1 MLTGGGSRGHGFFDR
16 LFHRGRRWHRLFDRG
31 DLDLAFSLGGPYVH
45 DCLTSS
51 SVVIAPIIG
60 RSTQNL
66 KRAADGSGSS
76 ATNRTTP
83 VEEMR

>member
-16 LFHRGRRWHRLFDRG
+16 LFDRGRRRYRLFDRR
-31 DLDLAFSLGGPYVH
+31 DLDLSFSLGGPYVH

-60 RSTQNL
+60 RST
-66 KRAADGSGSS
+66 K
-76 ATNRTTP
+76 T
-83 VEEMR
+83 